1 MGFGFGIRVPRLGLR
16 CGDMRWRG
24 VRCWQ
29 TPLLVSRFHNCWFPC
44 FYLVSRFVSQGVAWA
59 RRAHVP
65 RCSLSVVG
73 LGLLFNPFPCFLAL
87 LVLFVYFVCFG
98 VPLFDL
104 LIYSLIYL

>member
-1 MGFGFGIRVPRLGLR
+1 M
-16 CGDMRWRG
+16 
-24 VRCWQ
+24 
-29 TPLLVSRFHNCWFPC
+29 
-44 FYLVSRFVSQGVAWA
+44 AWA

-104 LIYSLIYL
+104 LIYSLINL